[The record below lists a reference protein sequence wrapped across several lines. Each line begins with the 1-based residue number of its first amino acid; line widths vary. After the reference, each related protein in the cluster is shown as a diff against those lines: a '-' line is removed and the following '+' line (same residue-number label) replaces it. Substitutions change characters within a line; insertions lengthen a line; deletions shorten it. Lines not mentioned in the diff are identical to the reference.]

1 MIDTLVFALEC
12 LLRIFGVFWVIGGAF
27 TLQQA
32 RYASFMDTALEAIT
46 QEKEDRFVSRSIFTG
61 ALLTI
66 LSGIG
71 LALATRWVLLPL
83 ALLIVSQCVYFAIQ
97 RQRFVQAKTDEE
109 RDEARITS
117 ATRNAFLVSL
127 VVAITAL
134 AGVRL
139 GVLR

>member
-12 LLRIFGVFWVIGGAF
+12 LLRIFGIFWVIGGAF

-32 RYASFMDTALEAIT
+32 RYASFMDDALEAIT
-46 QEKEDRFVSRSIFTG
+46 QEKEDRFVGRFLFTG

-71 LALATRWVLLPL
+71 LALASRWVLLPL
-83 ALLIVSQCVYFAIQ
+83 ALLILSQCVYFAIQ

-127 VVAITAL
+127 VVAIIAL
-134 AGVRL
+134 VGLRL